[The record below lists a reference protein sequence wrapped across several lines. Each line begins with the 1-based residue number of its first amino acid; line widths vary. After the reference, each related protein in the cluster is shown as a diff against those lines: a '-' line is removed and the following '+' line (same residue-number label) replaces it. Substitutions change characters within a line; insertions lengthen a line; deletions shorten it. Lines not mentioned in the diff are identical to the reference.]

1 MSANTQPPFEPIT
14 GPDVLK
20 STLPF
25 SAAVRS
31 GDFVFVSGQASVDG
45 DGKIVHDT
53 FEGEM
58 RRTMKHIETILAAA
72 GLTLRDVVQ
81 VRAYV
86 DQKSDLPEYNKL
98 YREYF
103 TEPFPARTTLIGC
116 LAGVI
121 KVEIDVV
128 ARGRE

>member
-1 MSANTQPPFEPIT
+1 MSAQNQPPFELIT

-20 STLPF
+20 SSLPF
-25 SAAVRS
+25 SPAVRA
-31 GDFVFVSGQASVDG
+31 GEFVFVSGQASVDN
-45 DGKIVHDT
+45 DGKLVHDT
-53 FEGEM
+53 FENEM
-58 RRTMKHIETILAAA
+58 RRTMKHIETILSAT

-86 DQKSDLPEYNKL
+86 DQKSDLPEYNRI

-103 TEPFPARTTLIGC
+103 TEPYPARTTLIGC

-128 ARGRE
+128 ARARS